1 MKTKKI
7 CFFLPTLKIGG
18 AEKFVVNLILEINKL
33 KKIDIRVI
41 TINKSGE
48 LKRILDINNIKVLN
62 CDKSRLLFS
71 LVKIFSFL
79 KKEKPDIIFSTV
91 TYANVVIIFLAKF
104 LIFKPKVIIR
114 ESNYITKKYG
124 EIKKLKDFFINYLI
138 KKIYRHSDLV
148 IALTRGL
155 KKDLNQNYNVPNNK
169 IIVINNFF
177 NFNLIK
183 KLSLKKISFVKDK
196 NKKYI
201 LYVGRLTKQKNLIS
215 LLKTFQNFKLSNLFY
230 LIFIGRGEEKEK
242 IINFVKKNHIKNFK
256 LFNFLSNPYPYIRS
270 ADMCILNSS
279 YEGFPNF
286 LIEASY
292 LCKKVMARNC
302 YGGGSKEII
311 SNISH
316 GKLYPLNSNQKK
328 VAQVLKKFSLRKIK
342 KNTKLLEK
350 NFSKEK
356 LLKFYIKALGIR

>member
-1 MKTKKI
+1 MKVKKI

-18 AEKFVVNLILEINKL
+18 AERFVVNLILEINKL
-33 KKIDIRVI
+33 KKLDIRVL
-41 TINKSGE
+41 TINKNGE
-48 LKRILDINNIKVLN
+48 LKKILENNKIKIFN
-62 CDKSRLLFS
+62 CNKSRLIFS
-71 LVKIFSFL
+71 LREIFSFF

-91 TYANVVIIFLAKF
+91 TYANVAIIFLAKF
-104 LIFKPKVIIR
+104 LIFKPKIIIR
-114 ESNYITKKYG
+114 ESNYVTKKYG
-124 EIKKLKDFFINYLI
+124 EFKKLKDFFINYLI
-138 KKIYRHSDLV
+138 KKLYRHSDLV
-148 IALTRGL
+148 IALTHGL
-155 KKDLNQNYNVPNNK
+155 KKDLNQNYNIPNNK

-183 KLSLKKISFVKDK
+183 KLSFKKNSFIKGK
-196 NKKYI
+196 NKKYL
-201 LYVGRLTKQKNLIS
+201 LYVGRLDKQKNLIS
-215 LLKTFQNFKLSNLFY
+215 LLKTFKNFKLFNSFY

-242 IINFVKKNHIKNFK
+242 IINFVKNNRIKNFK
-256 LFNFLSNPYPYIRS
+256 LFNFKSNPYPYMRE

-292 LCKKVMARNC
+292 LCKKVVARNC

-311 SNISH
+311 SKISH
-316 GKLYPLNSNQKK
+316 GKLYPLNSNQHQ
-328 VAQVLKKFSLRKIK
+328 VAQVVKEFSSRKIK

-356 LLKFYIKALGIR
+356 LLKSYIKAIGI